1 VAQFIAHV
9 TSWHISRISSERT
22 LFNARVFRSVD
33 TAKSCP
39 ARSRIARRK
48 AQVRPGPAFRFPR
61 ATDLLNPLYF
71 GLARLHV
78 GQQGVEVIAR
88 NTVLLK
94 GNHAFKVA
102 RASNYTKLF
111 LINRYLHCCRVSE
124 IFLNDTI

>member
-22 LFNARVFRSVD
+22 LFNARFQ
-33 TAKSCP
+33 K
-39 ARSRIARRK
+39 RRHCK
-48 AQVRPGPAFRFPR
+48 KLPRVPELPVVKLKCGPAFRFPR

-88 NTVLLK
+88 NTVVLK
-94 GNHAFKVA
+94 GNHAFKITQ
-102 RASNYTKLF
+102 ASNTKQC
-111 LINRYLHCCRVSE
+111 LISK
-124 IFLNDTI
+124 